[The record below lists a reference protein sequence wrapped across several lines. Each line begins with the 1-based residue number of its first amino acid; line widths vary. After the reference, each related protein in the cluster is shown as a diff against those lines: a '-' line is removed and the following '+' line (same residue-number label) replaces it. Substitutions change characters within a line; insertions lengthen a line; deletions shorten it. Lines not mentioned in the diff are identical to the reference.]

1 MALCCTARKPLSA
14 NLNRGHF
21 IWLWNIG
28 IADKGGFPR
37 SDLSVILVHCQ
48 DLVQHLHQSMTFLHG
63 CTIVPVHIY
72 IYMELLIRK
81 CCYFALCEPM
91 VWQNLIG
98 KDLFEGFV
106 KGCGKK
112 KKTYFVLGANLNL
125 VMSLNF
131 CFEREL
137 CICVRIIWEVL
148 RFGHFECV
156 ITPSFVFSIF
166 VSENM
171 FYHHLVNVS

>member
-1 MALCCTARKPLSA
+1 MKVHGQKLTQIKY
-14 NLNRGHF
+14 GF
-21 IWLWNIG
+21 ILYSQKTSFSQFELYVATLFDYG

-137 CICVRIIWEVL
+137 CICVRIIQEYWDLAVQL
-148 RFGHFECV
+148 
-156 ITPSFVFSIF
+156 
-166 VSENM
+166 
-171 FYHHLVNVS
+171 L